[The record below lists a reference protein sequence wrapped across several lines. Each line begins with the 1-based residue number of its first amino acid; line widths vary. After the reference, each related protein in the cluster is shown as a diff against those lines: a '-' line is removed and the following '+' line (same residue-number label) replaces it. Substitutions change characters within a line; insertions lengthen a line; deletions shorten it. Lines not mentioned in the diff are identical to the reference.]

1 MTKISIKNELKR
13 PCPACR
19 ASANIQIGTKNSFFM
34 LNCRNCHSIYSS
46 HLPIGEDTE
55 DYDAYYTEANLKVPE
70 FVLDRLSEIVEGFQP
85 YFTHGRFLD
94 IGFGAAT
101 LMQTAEKKGWKVT
114 GAEVSKPAVEHAR
127 KLGFEV
133 FHGDLNEAKYPDNH
147 FDVITAS
154 EIIEHCPQPEILLNE
169 VIRILRPGGLFW
181 ATTPSAKGLSYQLTG
196 LEWSVVC
203 PPEHLQLFSKKGI
216 GLMLNKS
223 GFSSFKIQTFGF
235 NPVEIVSIYRKRWR
249 GNSEENATFNR
260 VETDYALN
268 ESLTKSPGRQKIK
281 NVLNGTLDFLS
292 IGDSLKIKAIK

>member
-1 MTKISIKNELKR
+1 MKDKNEYR
-13 PCPACR
+13 QCPACHK
-19 ASANIQIGTKNSFFM
+19 SEISKIGEKNSFLM
-34 LNCRNCHSIYSS
+34 LSCQNCFSLYSS
-46 HLPIGEDTE
+46 HLPADEQAE
-55 DYDAYYTEANLKVPE
+55 DYDVYYTEENLKVPE
-70 FVLDRLSEIVEGFQP
+70 FILDRLNEIVEGFQP

-154 EIIEHCPQPEILLNE
+154 EIIEHCPQPEILLDE

-181 ATTPSAKGLSYQLTG
+181 ATTPSAKGLSYKLTG
-196 LEWSVVC
+196 LEWSVIY
-203 PPEHLQLFSKKGI
+203 PPEHLQLFSKKGA
-216 GLMLNKS
+216 GLMLKKS
-223 GFSSFKIQTFGF
+223 GFSSFEIQTFGF
-235 NPVEIVSIYRKRWR
+235 SPNEVVNTYRKRWR
-249 GNSEENATFNR
+249 GNSEEKETFSR
-260 VETDYALN
+260 VEADYALN
-268 ESLTKSPGRQKIK
+268 ESLTKNPARQKIK